1 MSTDT
6 TTRRGQAGSP
16 EIADVTDQMIQAA
29 TNATGAY
36 LDGIDRAVELQRQFT
51 AGTPFQAWTEL
62 FAAQAGATRRVV
74 EGYAE
79 VAERAPATATAVQ
92 AATQETATR
101 VARDTTEAA
110 TRTTR
115 RAGRATTK
123 AAKRARGTAAK
134 AAAPVAT
141 AKPAAPAAKVTP
153 APPIEGYDGLTAEQL
168 IAKLPELSQAV
179 LADVRR
185 HERAN
190 AKRATVL
197 ERVEAL
203 QGPEPAP
210 GYDELTVE
218 DVQKLL
224 AGATPELTASVRE
237 YERRHK
243 GRAGVLQ
250 ATEPKTAS

>member
-1 MSTDT
+1 MTTDT
-6 TTRRGQAGSP
+6 TTRFAQAGGP
-16 EIADVTDQMIQAA
+16 AVADVADHMIQAA
-29 TNATGAY
+29 TTATGAY
-36 LDGIDRAVELQRQFT
+36 LDGLDRVVALQRQLT

-79 VAERAPATATAVQ
+79 VAERAPATAAQAQATTQDTA
-92 AATQETATR
+92 AR
-101 VARDTTEAA
+101 VTRDTTEAA
-110 TRTTR
+110 TRATR
-115 RAGRATTK
+115 RTGRATKK
-123 AAKRARGTAAK
+123 AATRTQRRV
-134 AAAPVAT
+134 AAA
-141 AKPAAPAAKVTP
+141 PAAPARPAAPAKAEP
-153 APPIEGYDGLTAEQL
+153 AQPIEGYDGLTAEQL

-179 LADVRR
+179 LTDVRR
-185 HERAN
+185 YERAN

-197 ERVEAL
+197 ERLEAL
-203 QGPEPAP
+203 QGSEPAP

-218 DVQKLL
+218 DIQKLL

-250 ATEPKTAS
+250 ATEPKTGS

>member
-1 MSTDT
+1 MSTET
-6 TTRRGQAGSP
+6 TTRPAQAGP
-16 EIADVTDQMIQAA
+16 DITGVADQMIQAA
-29 TNATGAY
+29 TTATGAY
-36 LDGIDRAVELQRQFT
+36 LDGIDRAVELQRQLT

-79 VAERAPATATAVQ
+79 VAERVPATAAQVRATTQ
-92 AATQETATR
+92 DAATSVTR
-101 VARDTTEAA
+101 ETTEAA
-110 TRTTR
+110 TRVTR
-115 RAGRATTK
+115 RTGRATTK
-123 AAKRARGTAAK
+123 AAKRTRGTVAK
-134 AAAPVAT
+134 AAAPA
-141 AKPAAPAAKVTP
+141 AKPAKP
-153 APPIEGYDGLTAEQL
+153 APPIEGYDGFTAEQL
-168 IAKLPELSQAV
+168 IAKLPELSQTV
-179 LADVRR
+179 LTEVRR

-218 DVQKLL
+218 DITKLL